1 MFESIKQN
9 IFTIHGVITS
19 LIHLFVVVGAG
30 TVWVGVQVYVL
41 GNDPVAQVQQHTT
54 TKGKR

>member
-1 MFESIKQN
+1 MFDSIKAN

-19 LIHLFVVVGAG
+19 LIHLFLVVGAV

-41 GNDPVAQVQQHTT
+41 GNDPVAQVQSQVAP
-54 TKGKR
+54 KGKR